1 MINLGRK
8 FFSEVVSTNQTKLS
22 KFCMK
27 TIKLPKGTTEANYDV
42 VYTFDDT
49 STTESTLTSTAPTPP
64 VWWTFDTQG
73 YHKYSVAL
81 KANSYET
88 LRLDHAGWIKVNPIQ
103 PLTNSGGQ
111 VSIYG
116 LNFLST
122 AKYGVWEVTGSS
134 GKASL
139 LTISVTFTPL
149 SSGTP
154 VTRIAPQNLT
164 SGKCV
169 LYHVPRYFNIL

>member
-1 MINLGRK
+1 MNFVSKLINLL
-8 FFSEVVSTNQTKLS
+8 T
-22 KFCMK
+22 
-27 TIKLPKGTTEANYDV
+27 GTTEANYDV
-42 VYTFDDT
+42 VYTFDGT

-88 LRLDHAGWIKVNPIQ
+88 LRLDHVGWIKVNPIQ
-103 PLTNSGGQ
+103 PITNSGGQ
-111 VSIYG
+111 VSIFG
-116 LNFLST
+116 PNFVST
-122 AKYGVWEVTGSS
+122 AKHGVWEVTGSS
-134 GKASL
+134 GKAAVI
-139 LTISVTFTPL
+139 TISVTFTPL

-164 SGKCV
+164 SSKCDYTMFQDI
-169 LYHVPRYFNIL
+169 LISFDYFGIRYK